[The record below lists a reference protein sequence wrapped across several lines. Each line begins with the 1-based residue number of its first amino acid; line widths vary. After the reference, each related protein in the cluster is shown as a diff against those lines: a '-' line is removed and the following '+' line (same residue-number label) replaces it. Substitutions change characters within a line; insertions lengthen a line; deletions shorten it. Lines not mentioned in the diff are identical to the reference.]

1 MENQELKQRELY
13 RSRGY
18 NDDLLP
24 KTEQQRTWRAI
35 NYFTLWMGS
44 VHNVPNYVMV
54 GGFFILGL
62 STLSIML
69 AIIVSAFFIA
79 FVMVMNGAAG
89 TRYGVPF
96 AMILRASYGIKGA
109 LLPGILRGGIAAI
122 MWFGLQC
129 YAGSLAFLILIGKIW
144 PDFLSLGGDFSILGL
159 NLPGL
164 ITFIIFWA
172 VNVMI
177 GFGGGSVLNK
187 FTAIL
192 NPCIYIVFGGMAI
205 WAVNLVGITPILEY
219 IPTGVTQN
227 GNSGFLVLVVINAV
241 VAVWAAPAVSASDFT
256 QNAKD
261 FRQQAIGQ
269 TLGLVVA
276 YILFAVAGVC
286 IIAGASIHYGVD
298 TWNVLDIVQRWDS
311 LFASFFAILVI
322 LMTTISTN
330 ATGNIIPAGYQIA
343 AIAPTKLTY
352 KNGVMIAS
360 IISLLICPWK
370 LMENQ
375 DSIYLFLDI
384 IGGMLGP
391 VIGVM
396 LAHYYIV
403 MRGNIDLNVLYTKP
417 GDYKFYEH
425 GFNTTAF
432 VVTVIAVIISL
443 GGKFIPLLEPLSRV
457 SWFVGVIVAFGLYAL
472 FKGKTPRASIEKK
485 PAGQN

>member
-1 MENQELKQRELY
+1 MEHQRELY
-13 RSRGY
+13 QQRGY
-18 NDDLLP
+18 SEDLLP
-24 KTEQQRTWRAI
+24 KTETQRNWKAF

-62 STLSIML
+62 STFNIML
-69 AIIVSAFFIA
+69 AIIISALFIA
-79 FVMVMNGAAG
+79 AAMVMNGAAG
-89 TRYGVPF
+89 SKYGVPF
-96 AMILRASYGIKGA
+96 AMILRGSYGVRGA
-109 LLPGILRGGIAAI
+109 LFPGLLRGGIAAI

-144 PDFLSLGGDFSILGL
+144 PGFLTLGGDFKLLGL
-159 NLPGL
+159 SLPGL
-164 ITFIIFWA
+164 ITFLIFWII
-172 VNVMI
+172 NVGI
-177 GFGGGSVLNK
+177 GFGGGKVLNK

-205 WAVNLVGITPILEY
+205 WAISLVGIGPILDY
-219 IPTGVTQN
+219 LPSGVQKAEH
-227 GNSGFLVLVVINAV
+227 SGFLFLVVINAV

-256 QNAKD
+256 QNAHS
-261 FRQQAIGQ
+261 FRAQALGQ
-269 TLGLVVA
+269 TLGLIVA
-276 YILFAVAGVC
+276 YILFAVA
-286 IIAGASIHYGVD
+286 SIHYGMD

-311 LFASFFAILVI
+311 LFASFFAVLVI

-343 AIAPTKLTY
+343 ALAPTKLNY

-396 LAHYYIV
+396 LAHYFVV
-403 MRGNIDLNVLYTKP
+403 MRGKINLDELYTAS
-417 GDYKFYEH
+417 GDYKYYDN
-425 GFNTTAF
+425 GFNLTAF
-432 VVTVIAVIISL
+432 SVTLVAVILSL
-443 GGKFIPLLEPLSRV
+443 GGKFIPFLEPLSRV
-457 SWFVGVIVAFGLYAL
+457 SWFVGVIVAFVTYAL
-472 FKGKTPRASIEKK
+472 LKKRTGFENTGEKK
-485 PAGQN
+485 LAG

>member
-1 MENQELKQRELY
+1 MERQEQQQRELY
-13 RSRGY
+13 RARGY
-18 NDDLLP
+18 SEDLLP
-24 KTEQQRTWRAI
+24 KEKEKQTWKAF

-69 AIIVSAFFIA
+69 AIILSAFFIA

-89 TRYGVPF
+89 TKYGVPF
-96 AMILRASYGIKGA
+96 AMILRASYGVRGS
-109 LLPGILRGGIAAI
+109 LFPGILRGGIAAI

-144 PDFLSLGGDFSILGL
+144 PGFLALGGDFNILGL

-164 ITFIIFWA
+164 IAFLFFWA
-172 VNVMI
+172 INVAI
-177 GFGGGSVLNK
+177 GFGGGGVLNK
-187 FTAIL
+187 FTAVL

-205 WAVNLVGITPILEY
+205 WAISLVGIQPILDY
-219 IPTGVTQN
+219 VPTGVQQAE
-227 GNSGFLVLVVINAV
+227 NSGFLFLVVINAV

-256 QNAKD
+256 QNAQS
-261 FRQQAIGQ
+261 FRQQALGQ
-269 TLGLVVA
+269 TLGLLVA

-298 TWNVLDIVQRWDS
+298 TWNVLDIVQKWDS
-311 LFASFFAILVI
+311 LFASFFAVLVI

-352 KNGVMIAS
+352 KNGVLIAS

-375 DSIYLFLDI
+375 SSIYLFLDI

-396 LAHYYIV
+396 MAHYFIV
-403 MRGNIDLNVLYTKP
+403 MRSQIDLDTLYTKA
-417 GDYKFYEH
+417 GDYKFYDN
-425 GFNTTAF
+425 GFNATAF
-432 VVTVIAVIISL
+432 SVTLIAVVLSL

-457 SWFVGVIVAFGLYAL
+457 SWFVGVITAFILYVL
-472 FKGKTPRASIEKK
+472 LKK
-485 PAGQN
+485 RDAPGVSTEHKAA